1 MYLEYSVWFKLS
13 KIMVFV
19 LETYYD
25 EMLECDVLD
34 VKDEYDFKD
43 KLCQSE
49 KKKLKLDVSCIT
61 KY

>member
-1 MYLEYSVWFKLS
+1 
-13 KIMVFV
+13 
-19 LETYYD
+19 
-25 EMLECDVLD
+25 MLACDVLD

-49 KKKLKLDVSCIT
+49 NKSNEKKKLKLDVSIIM